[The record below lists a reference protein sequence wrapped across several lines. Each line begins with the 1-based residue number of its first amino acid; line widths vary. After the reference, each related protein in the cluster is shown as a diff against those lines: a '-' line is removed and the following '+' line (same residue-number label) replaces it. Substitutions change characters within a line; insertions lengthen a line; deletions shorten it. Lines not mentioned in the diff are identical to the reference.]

1 MNVLVVGAGPAG
13 VTVAETLRAGD
24 PTASITMISAEP
36 YPPYSPPALADSYLT
51 GRDVTLFWKG
61 RDVAERLALDYR
73 SGVDVAMLDA
83 PGHRV
88 ILRDGGH
95 LAYEQLVIATG
106 SRLYAPIAGSDLP
119 GVHDFK
125 SLRAAN
131 AVIDRVRRGE
141 ARTALIVGA
150 GFIGVE
156 VALLLADLGVHV
168 TMIEQRPWVM
178 PTLLDPETAAL
189 ALGVMQRRGVGVRLE
204 VEALGFI
211 GDRTADGVRVASGET
226 LHADLYLAATGV
238 WPNVGWLD
246 GSGIAIGRGI
256 RVDDHL
262 RTNLPDVHAA
272 GDVVEARDR
281 LSGVTYVHAIFP
293 NAVRQGQVVAD
304 DLLGRE
310 TVYEGAEGMNSLK
323 HLGLPLMAV
332 GAMPGDDEV
341 SWRRDGAVRRVFLTD
356 GRIVGFRLAGD
367 VSAAGV
373 LRSLMLR
380 GDDVRRFGR
389 RLAEP
394 RFGVADLVGSLPLP

>member
-13 VTVAETLRAGD
+13 LTVAETLRAGD
-24 PTASITMISAEP
+24 PTASITMLSAEP
-36 YPPYSPPALADSYLT
+36 YPPYSPPALADSYLS
-51 GRDVTLFWKG
+51 GRDDTLFWKG
-61 RDVAERLALDYR
+61 RDVTGRLGIDYR
-73 SGVDVAMLDA
+73 SGVDVVGLDA
-83 PGHRV
+83 PRHRV
-88 ILRDGGH
+88 LLGDGGH
-95 LAYEQLVIATG
+95 LAYGQLVIATG
-106 SRLYAPIAGSDLP
+106 SHLYAPIPGSDLP

-125 SLRAAN
+125 SLRAAD
-131 AVIDRVRRGE
+131 AVVDRVRRGD

-156 VALLLADLGVHV
+156 VALLLSDLGVGV

-178 PTLLDPETAAL
+178 PSLLDPETAAL
-189 ALGVMQRRGVGVRLE
+189 ALEVMRQRGVDVRLE
-204 VEALGFI
+204 VEALGFT
-211 GDRTADGVRVASGET
+211 GDRTADGVQVASGET
-226 LHADLYLAATGV
+226 LRADLYLAATGV

-246 GSGIAIGRGI
+246 GSGMAIGRGI
-256 RVDDHL
+256 RVDDRL
-262 RTNLPDVHAA
+262 RTSLPDVHAA
-272 GDVVEARDR
+272 GDVVESPDR
-281 LSGVTYVHAIFP
+281 LSGAAYVHAIFP

-310 TVYEGAEGMNSLK
+310 TVYEGAEAMNSLK

-332 GAMPGDDEV
+332 GAMSGEDEV
-341 SWRRDGAVRRVFLTD
+341 SWRRDGAVRRVFLAD

-380 GDDVRRFGR
+380 RDDVRRFGR

-394 RFGVADLVGSLPLP
+394 RFGIADLIGSLPLA